1 MSKKTEV
8 LETSKEET
16 LVTVKLVWQSSW
28 VNIKYEWWIIEM
40 KKNVPIEVTQ
50 EIYEKVL
57 SNVKGYKIIKV

>member
-8 LETSKEET
+8 LETSREET

-57 SNVKGYKIIKV
+57 SKVKGYKIIKV